1 MTEWVDKL
9 MRVKAI
15 IYMFK
20 KLEETVSLIRRDI
33 EDIKKTKIKHLE
45 IKNAM
50 SEMKNTVHGIDNR

>member
-33 EDIKKTKIKHLE
+33 EDIKKTKIDPQQT
-45 IKNAM
+45 KNL
-50 SEMKNTVHGIDNR
+50 N